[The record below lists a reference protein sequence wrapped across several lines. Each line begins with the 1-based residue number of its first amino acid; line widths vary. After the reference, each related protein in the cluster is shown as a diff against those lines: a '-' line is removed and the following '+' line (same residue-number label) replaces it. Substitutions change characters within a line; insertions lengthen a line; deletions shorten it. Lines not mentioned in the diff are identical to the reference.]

1 MLKLHLDTDIG
12 GDIDDLCALAMLLR
26 WPDLEITGVTTAAE
40 DGGRRAGYADYVL
53 RLAGRP
59 DVPLAVGA
67 DVSLGGYRWKA
78 LEYPPDEVYWPEL
91 IPRRPGPLAD
101 ALELLKHSIEAGA
114 VVVATGPYTNLRLLD
129 EAYPGLLREANLV
142 LMGGYI
148 TPPRTGFPQWGNDMD
163 FNIQADIGSARYVL
177 EHARPLLVPLT
188 ITIETALR
196 RSDIPRLRRANAVA
210 QLVARQAEAFMD
222 NADYGQTYSGL
233 PGDFI
238 NFQHDPLA
246 CAVALGWDGVII
258 QEIPVTIVIQDGWL
272 VERADSAGRPMQVV
286 TSVDAERFNRLWA
299 DVVAQRA

>member
-40 DGGRRAGYADYVL
+40 DVGRRAGYADYVL
-53 RLAGRP
+53 RLAGRT
-59 DVPLAVGA
+59 DVPLAAGA
-67 DVSLGGYRWKA
+67 DVSLGGYRWEP
-78 LEYPPDEVYWPEL
+78 LEYPPEEVYWSEP
-91 IPRRPGPLAD
+91 IPRRPSPLAD

-129 EAYPGLLREANLV
+129 EAYPGLLRKANLV

-163 FNIQADIGSARYVL
+163 FNIQADIGSARHVL

-188 ITIETALR
+188 MTIETALR
-196 RSDIPRLRRANAVA
+196 RADIPRLRQADAVA
-210 QLVARQAEAFMD
+210 QLVARQAEAFTD
-222 NADYGQTYSGL
+222 NADYGRLYSGL
-233 PGDFI
+233 PDDFI

-246 CAVALGWDGVII
+246 CAVALGWDGVTI
-258 QEIPVTIVIQDGWL
+258 EETPVTVTIQDGWL
-272 VERADSAGRPMQVV
+272 VERVDPSGRPMRVV
-286 TSVDAERFNRLWA
+286 TSVDANRFNRLWA
-299 DVVAQRA
+299 DVVTQHT